1 MKQSALFIA
10 LLPLLITPAI
20 YADTTQ
26 TSVLDNRAAKGD
38 ITQPGGARR
47 LSEDQTAAIRAS
59 LNEKPAKNII
69 LLIGDGMGDSEITA
83 ARNYAEGAGGFFKGI
98 DALPLTGQ
106 YTHYALDKKTGKPD
120 YVTDSAASATAWS
133 TGVKT
138 YNGALGVDIHEKDRQ
153 TLLEMAK
160 AAGLATGNV
169 STAELQD
176 ATPAALVA
184 HVTSRKCY
192 GPSVT
197 SEKCPTNALEKGGK
211 GSITEQLLNARPDV
225 TLGGGAKTFAETAT
239 AGEWQGKTL
248 REQAQARGYQL
259 VSDANSLAAI
269 TEANQDKPLLGLFSD
284 GNMPVR
290 WEGPKASYHG
300 NIDKPAVTCTPNP
313 KRTDS
318 VPTLAAMTDKAIDL
332 LSKSEKGF
340 FLQVEGASI
349 DKQDHAANP
358 CGQIGETVDLDE
370 AVQKALA
377 FAKKD
382 GNTLVIVTAD
392 HAHASQIVPPDTKAP
407 GLTQALN
414 TKDGAVMVMSYGN
427 SEEESM
433 EHTGTQLRIAASG
446 PGAQRVIGLTDQ
458 TDNFYTIAGALGL
471 ATTTD
476 QQKALSDNAEV
487 RVATE
492 NGSYAADATGFNGD
506 AVLSYEL
513 KDKSGNV
520 IAASDSTTPLS
531 GVRVK
536 TAQTT
541 AIALDKVAEGN
552 EYTLTV
558 TGRQSGKSV
567 TVDFQAP
574 AAGSSDKNADKN
586 ADKNGVIASGK
597 VNNNPQADGSP
608 LGETGT
614 AVAVVAIAVAMLA
627 AIAMIIKTVKI
638 TR

>member
-1 MKQSALFIA
+1 MKYSAIFAA
-10 LLPLLITPAI
+10 LLPLLGLPAAH
-20 YADTTQ
+20 ADTSTA
-26 TSVLDNRAAKGD
+26 VLDNRAAQGD

-47 LSEDQTAAIRAS
+47 LSADQTEAIRAS
-59 LNEKPAKNII
+59 LNNKQAKNVI

-83 ARNYAEGAGGFFKGI
+83 ARNYAEGAGGYFKGI

-106 YTHYALDKKTGKPD
+106 YTHYALNKKTGKPD

-138 YNGALGVDIHEKDRQ
+138 YNGALGVDIHEKDHQ
-153 TLLEMAK
+153 TILELAK

-176 ATPAALVA
+176 ATPAALIS

-211 GSITEQLLNARPDV
+211 GSITEQMLNARADV

-259 VSDANSLAAI
+259 VDNVTTLDAI
-269 TEANQDKPLLGLFSD
+269 TQANQDKPLLGLFSD

-300 NIDKPAVTCTPNP
+300 NLDKPAVTCTPNP
-313 KRTDS
+313 KRDSS
-318 VPTLAAMTDKAIDL
+318 VPTLAQMTDKAISL
-332 LSKSEKGF
+332 LSTSEKGF

-370 AVQKALA
+370 AVQKALE

-392 HAHASQIVPPDTKAP
+392 HAHSSQIIPPETKAP

-414 TKDGAVMVMSYGN
+414 TKDGSVMVMSYGN

-433 EHTGTQLRIAASG
+433 EHTGTQLRIAAYG
-446 PGAQRVIGLTDQ
+446 PHAANVVGLTDQ
-458 TDNFYTIAGALGL
+458 TDLYYTMKAALGL
-471 ATTTD
+471 
-476 QQKALSDNAEV
+476 
-487 RVATE
+487 
-492 NGSYAADATGFNGD
+492 
-506 AVLSYEL
+506 
-513 KDKSGNV
+513 
-520 IAASDSTTPLS
+520 
-531 GVRVK
+531 
-536 TAQTT
+536 
-541 AIALDKVAEGN
+541 
-552 EYTLTV
+552 
-558 TGRQSGKSV
+558 
-567 TVDFQAP
+567 
-574 AAGSSDKNADKN
+574 
-586 ADKNGVIASGK
+586 
-597 VNNNPQADGSP
+597 
-608 LGETGT
+608 
-614 AVAVVAIAVAMLA
+614 
-627 AIAMIIKTVKI
+627 
-638 TR
+638 